1 MNKVKKFFLAYI
13 IVTILILIYFFIR
26 DKQVNHDYLK
36 SVLVQLVVM
45 ASVFYFSKKDLDK

>member
-1 MNKVKKFFLAYI
+1 MDKVKKFFLAYI

-26 DKQVNHDYLK
+26 DKQVNYDYLK

-45 ASVFYFSKKDLDK
+45 AIVFYFSKKDLDK

>member
-26 DKQVNHDYLK
+26 DKQVNYDYLK

>member
-13 IVTILILIYFFIR
+13 VVTILILIYFFIR
-26 DKQVNHDYLK
+26 DKQVNYDYLK

>member
-1 MNKVKKFFLAYI
+1 MDKVKKFFLTYI

-26 DKQVNHDYLK
+26 DKQVNYDYLK

-45 ASVFYFSKKDLDK
+45 AIVFYFSKKDLDK

>member
-1 MNKVKKFFLAYI
+1 MDKIKKFFLSYI

-26 DKQVNHDYLK
+26 DKQIDYDYLK

-45 ASVFYFSKKDLDK
+45 VIVFYFSKKDLDK

>member
-13 IVTILILIYFFIR
+13 VVTILILIYFFIR
-26 DKQVNHDYLK
+26 DKQVNYDYLK

-45 ASVFYFSKKDLDK
+45 AIVFYFSKKDLDK

>member
-1 MNKVKKFFLAYI
+1 MDKVKKFFLAYI
-13 IVTILILIYFFIR
+13 VVTILILIYFFIR
-26 DKQVNHDYLK
+26 DKQVNYDYLK

>member
-26 DKQVNHDYLK
+26 DKQVNYDYLK

-45 ASVFYFSKKDLDK
+45 AIVFYFSKKDLDK

>member
-1 MNKVKKFFLAYI
+1 MDKVKKNFLTYI

-26 DKQVNHDYLK
+26 DKQINYDYLI

-45 ASVFYFSKKDLDK
+45 VIVFYFSKKDLDK